1 MWDLEQKKCN
11 LQKLKTL
18 IMKRSALLIALVV
31 GFLSS
36 SVSAQETIWFDANW
50 NLTVKETATY
60 YRPAPKKKDKGFW
73 IVDYH
78 MNGKKQMEGFSS
90 ILEANKEKFEG
101 QIKYYFPTGILYQ
114 EVGYLKGKIEGI
126 RKIYFESGKLKEVRD
141 YEDDKMEGRYLEY
154 YETGELLS
162 TGDYEVNLKEGVW
175 KTYYKNGKM
184 KERGKYEAG
193 EKIGIWKT
201 FYKNVYKK

>member
-1 MWDLEQKKCN
+1 MKTS
-11 LQKLKTL
+11 TL
-18 IMKRSALLIALVV
+18 IIALVV
-31 GFLSS
+31 AFLTS

-50 NLTVKETATY
+50 NLTGKEKAIY
-60 YRPAPKKKDKGFW
+60 YRPAPKKQNKGFW

-90 ILEANKEKFEG
+90 VLEANKEQFEG
-101 QIKYYFPTGILYQ
+101 PIKYYFSTGILYQ
-114 EVGYLKGKIEGI
+114 EVGYVGGKIEGI
-126 RKIYFESGKLKEVRD
+126 RKIYFESGKLKEVRN
-141 YEDDKMEGRYLEY
+141 YENDKLEGRYLEY
-154 YETGELLS
+154 YDTGELFTS
-162 TGDYEVNLKEGVW
+162 GDYEDNLKAAVW